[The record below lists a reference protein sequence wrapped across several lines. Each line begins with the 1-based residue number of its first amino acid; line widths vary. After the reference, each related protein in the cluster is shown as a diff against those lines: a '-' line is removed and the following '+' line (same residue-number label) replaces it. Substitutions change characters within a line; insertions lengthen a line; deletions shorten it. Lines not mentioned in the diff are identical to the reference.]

1 MSEKDKTNGQMF
13 EILARKKAMNSNNK
27 GQFNPNN
34 GKNGKV
40 NTKGFGGP
48 AVTRKTGRGS

>member
-1 MSEKDKTNGQMF
+1 MSEDNKPKNQML
-13 EILARKKAMNSNNK
+13 ELLARKKAMQANKK

-34 GKNGKV
+34 GKQGKAS
-40 NTKGFGGP
+40 KGFGGP

>member
-1 MSEKDKTNGQMF
+1 MSEDKKNIIAD
-13 EILARKKAMNSNNK
+13 ILARKKEQQQIKK
-27 GQFNPNN
+27 GNFNPNN
-34 GKNGKV
+34 GKGGKV

>member
-1 MSEKDKTNGQMF
+1 MSEDNKSKNPIA
-13 EILARKKAMNSNNK
+13 EILARKKAQQNGHQGS
-27 GQFNPNN
+27 FNPKS
-34 GKNGKV
+34 GPKGKV

>member
-1 MSEKDKTNGQMF
+1 MSEEKKNPIS
-13 EILARKKAMNSNNK
+13 EILARKKAMNANHK
-27 GQFNPNN
+27 GSFNPNQ

>member
-1 MSEKDKTNGQMF
+1 MSEDKKPKNQMA
-13 EILARKKAMNSNNK
+13 ELLARKKAMQANNK

-34 GKNGKV
+34 GAKGKV
-40 NTKGFGGP
+40 SRGFGGP

>member
-1 MSEKDKTNGQMF
+1 MSDDKKPKNPMM
-13 EILARKKAMNSNNK
+13 ELLARKKAMQANNK

-34 GKNGKV
+34 GKQGKPS
-40 NTKGFGGP
+40 KGFGGP

>member
-1 MSEKDKTNGQMF
+1 MSEEKKNQIA
-13 EILARKKAMNSNNK
+13 EILARKKAQQHSNK
-27 GQFNPNN
+27 GNFNPSN
-34 GKNGKV
+34 GTQGKV

>member
-1 MSEKDKTNGQMF
+1 MSEDKKNPIAD
-13 EILARKKAMNSNNK
+13 ILARKKAQQQGHK
-27 GQFNPNN
+27 GNFNPNN
-34 GKNGKV
+34 GTKGKV

>member
-1 MSEKDKTNGQMF
+1 MSEQNKPKNPIA
-13 EILARKKAMNSNNK
+13 EVLARKKAIQANNK

-34 GKNGKV
+34 GKQGKV
-40 NTKGFGGP
+40 SKGFGGP